1 MLIVMDIKNISQ
13 AIKLAVDDE
22 LSRDLSFG
30 CVNYKSQG
38 SHKDMTY
45 HDFLASSS
53 DICDAIE
60 TSDWDRIETFDQ
72 LRVMGREIEKK
83 MYESTGGVNT
93 YKGFIF
99 LILILVYGLFKS
111 KSFEE
116 APIFIKNF
124 SHPLVND
131 YKKQQKP
138 NHYKKLGIKDV
149 RSFPLSGFKEIF
161 DLSLAY
167 EKEQMTDEIL
177 TLILLARI
185 DDTTTLA
192 RSNLKTLKFLQN
204 QALNLYKAHLKGIN
218 IDNKL
223 EDLNDYYLK
232 NNISS
237 GGVADIFTLTKTIY
251 YLRRLYE

>member
-1 MLIVMDIKNISQ
+1 MI
-13 AIKLAVDDE
+13 
-22 LSRDLSFG
+22 
-30 CVNYKSQG
+30 
-38 SHKDMTY
+38 T
-45 HDFLASSS
+45 
-53 DICDAIE
+53 
-60 TSDWDRIETFDQ
+60 
-72 LRVMGREIEKK
+72 
-83 MYESTGGVNT
+83 
-93 YKGFIF
+93 
-99 LILILVYGLFKS
+99 
-111 KSFEE
+111 
-116 APIFIKNF
+116 
-124 SHPLVND
+124 
-131 YKKQQKP
+131 KKQQKP

-185 DDTTTLA
+185 DDTTTFS
-192 RSNLKTLKFLQN
+192 RSNLKTLRFLQN
-204 QALNLYKAHLKGIN
+204 QALNLYKAHIKGIN

-237 GGVADIFTLTKTIY
+237 GGVADIFTLTKTVY